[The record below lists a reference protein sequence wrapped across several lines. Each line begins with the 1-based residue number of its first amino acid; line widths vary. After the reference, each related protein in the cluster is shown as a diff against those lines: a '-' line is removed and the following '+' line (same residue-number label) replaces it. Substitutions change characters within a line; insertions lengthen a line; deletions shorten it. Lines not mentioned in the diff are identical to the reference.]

1 MKRFFHFLSVLFL
14 ISFIAGAAGCQKKGV
29 DVKGQETELTGSW
42 QGTGNA
48 LGHDRSYSCDNI
60 SLSFESDGSFQIKD
74 VVQNSEI
81 YSGTFTDQ
89 AGKLILNLNSGG
101 SHLLPSGWVA
111 ASDRMEL
118 SYDMPA
124 EDKLVLTCQNVSY
137 FFVKDHMTF
146 FWSGSPLLSMVENDV
161 WYSDN
166 LVPKGGKPEDPGQNP
181 QNAPEGSSQNP
192 QNVPEGSSQDSQRDP
207 AGSSQQIQDGPG
219 QAQEIEGPHETDP
232 AQKKPQEKE
241 MIPPPTEG
249 DTTYILKLYDNYM
262 EIYSLNEKKD
272 NTVHFEANF
281 FYLYSRDNTFSFYT
295 LHKQGQ
301 NLPKVFYDLQD
312 GISTINIDFYPSDDT
327 LVLSSTAGSSNFY
340 NNVMYGSS
348 SNPEAMTA
356 LSLEATA
363 VPKEET
369 RQTLSTQSKPQ

>member
-14 ISFIAGAAGCQKKGV
+14 ISILAGSAGCQKKGV

-60 SLSFESDGSFQIKD
+60 SFSFDKDGSFQIKD

-89 AGKLILNLNSGG
+89 TGKLILNLNSGG
-101 SHLLPSGWVA
+101 SHLLPAGWVA

-118 SYDMPA
+118 SYVMPA
-124 EDKLVLTCQNVSY
+124 EGKLVLTCQNVSY
-137 FFVKDHMTF
+137 FFVKDRMTF

-166 LVPKGGKPEDPGQNP
+166 LVPENVG
-181 QNAPEGSSQNP
+181 PEGSSQEI
-192 QNVPEGSSQDSQRDP
+192 QEGP
-207 AGSSQQIQDGPG
+207 AGSSQEIQEGPAG
-219 QAQEIEGPHETDP
+219 SNQEIQEGPAGSSQEIQAGPVQTPQPDGPHETDP
-232 AQKKPQEKE
+232 PKKKTQEKE

-281 FYLYSRDNTFSFYT
+281 FYLYSRDHTFSFYT
-295 LHKQGQ
+295 LHSPGQ

-312 GISTINIDFYPSDDT
+312 GMGSVNIDFYPSDDT
-327 LVLSSTAGSSNFY
+327 LVLTSAAGSTSFY
-340 NNVMYGSS
+340 NNVKYGSS
-348 SNPEAMTA
+348 FLPEAMTA
-356 LSLEATA
+356 LPLETTA
-363 VPKEET
+363 EPMEQT
-369 RQTLSTQSKPQ
+369 SQTLSTQSKPQ